1 MEHGCIL
8 GMRCIFT
15 TTCCSFIATRLM
27 LLLLEIAPLNNLQ
40 VFVQSLLID
49 LRFAH
54 MDTILDV
61 LPPLVQC
68 CLER

>member
-8 GMRCIFT
+8 GLRCLFT
-15 TTCCSFIATRLM
+15 TTCCGQISIRL

-54 MDTILDV
+54 MDTILDI

-68 CLER
+68 CLES

>member
-8 GMRCIFT
+8 SMRCLF
-15 TTCCSFIATRLM
+15 TTCCNFIGIS
-27 LLLLEIAPLNNLQ
+27 LLLLLLKIAPLNNLQ
-40 VFVQSLLID
+40 VFVQSFLID

-54 MDTILDV
+54 MDTILDI